1 MVGGRY
7 DDRGGHAR
15 NDQYED
21 QFTAEQYELR
31 PGHHYGQQAAQDGE
45 QEYDPRAYAPNPE
58 EPYGYDDDGRPIY
71 YEPEPAA
78 LKSGRNGLVMIGA
91 VVAVALFGGAGA
103 VAYKM
108 MAPGGLSG
116 EPPLIKAETE
126 PFKTL
131 PKEGAQGGQM
141 QNKAVYDRIDT
152 AAAPKSKVLSR
163 EEEPVDLPSAPSGE
177 PRSTDASR
185 VILPGGPAS
194 AQPTPPDTHGADAR
208 RVKTVSIK
216 PNAPIAPVGSPP
228 RTEEKVAAARPADPI
243 GDMARSG
250 NAPRSDFDNGIMADG
265 GPQLAST
272 PAARATPQTVKPTT
286 TPDARK
292 VATQPIQPA
301 RSATPAPTAP
311 ATPAQRP
318 ADPTQVAA
326 VSPRAATPAP
336 APAASSGGFVVQ
348 VTSQRSEADART
360 AYAALQRKFPQVL
373 GPYKA
378 SVQTATVA
386 DRGTYYRVRVGPFS
400 SSSDAS
406 TVCNNL
412 RSAGGDCVVSR
423 N

>member
-1 MVGGRY
+1 MVGGRN
-7 DDRGGHAR
+7 DDRGGYAR
-15 NDQYED
+15 NDHYDD
-21 QFTAEQYELR
+21 QFAGDSYELR
-31 PGHHYGQQAAQDGE
+31 PGHHYGQQLAQDGE
-45 QEYDPRAYAPNPE
+45 PEYDARAYAPNPD

-71 YEPEPAA
+71 YEPEPTR
-78 LKSGRNGLVMIGA
+78 LSSGRSGLVMIGA

-108 MAPGGLSG
+108 MTPGGLSG

-131 PKEGAQGGQM
+131 PKDGGQTGSQM
-141 QNKAVYDRIDT
+141 ANKAVYDRIDT
-152 AAAPKSKVLSR
+152 TAAPKSKVLSR
-163 EEEPVDLPSAPSGE
+163 EEEPVDLPSAPAGE
-177 PRSTDASR
+177 PRSSDASR

-194 AQPTPPDTHGADAR
+194 AQPTPPDTHGAEAR

-216 PNAPIAPVGSPP
+216 PNAPIAPLGAPAQGE
-228 RTEEKVAAARPADPI
+228 TKVAAAKPSDPI
-243 GDMARSG
+243 GELSRGGAATRS
-250 NAPRSDFDNGIMADG
+250 AFDNGIMAED
-265 GPQLAST
+265 GPQLAAT
-272 PAARATPQTVKPTT
+272 PSARATPPAIKPAT

-292 VATQPIQPA
+292 VATQPIPPA
-301 RSATPAPTAP
+301 NGSA

-318 ADPTQVAA
+318 ADPSQVAA
-326 VSPRAATPAP
+326 VTPRVATPAP
-336 APAASSGGFVVQ
+336 AAAASAGGFVVQ

-412 RSAGGDCVVSR
+412 RAAGGDCVVSR